1 MIYYKVKSLT
11 QSSPTDGY
19 SFQNKIQRLISEAIK
34 VKQDIIY
41 SKDRKITE
49 GINKITME
57 AERLDKKLQAVCDSQ
72 AELKKTIASIR
83 QSQKAKDKHIENYLK
98 LYEELMC
105 SSELTVLISD
115 QRFEDYHAIA
125 EKILAEVSIMAGNN
139 NG

>member
-1 MIYYKVKSLT
+1 
-11 QSSPTDGY
+11 
-19 SFQNKIQRLISEAIK
+19 
-34 VKQDIIY
+34 
-41 SKDRKITE
+41 
-49 GINKITME
+49 ME